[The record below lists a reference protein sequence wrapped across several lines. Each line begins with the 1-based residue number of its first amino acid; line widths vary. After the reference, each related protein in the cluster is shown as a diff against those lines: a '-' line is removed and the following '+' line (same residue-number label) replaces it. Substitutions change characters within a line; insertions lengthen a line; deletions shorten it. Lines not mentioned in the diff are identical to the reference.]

1 MSRNLHITRDFD
13 ANRTNRI
20 RYDQD
25 QYKLEIY
32 KFDKTKEATYTLNDN
47 ITKTSNTTITKFNGL
62 LGYKSNN
69 KNKPML
75 LSFTYES
82 EEASDNFRLECLY
95 ANTYFKG
102 LNPEEDPKTHNNR
115 PIVKVLVNN
124 KEIKTGIGVWA
135 SNDTNY
141 NRHYSYVSLKKGKNK
156 IQYIFYP
163 NVMFFGLAIKKYDI
177 WTASRIKDQLISN
190 DKLELISAETSRTK
204 NFGIDTLKCEFMYY
218 HGLDEKL
225 APTNLNAN
233 RSGFVFD
240 YRDEINLYIWD
251 TKNHRQQ
258 VFGGYIS
265 TCTVNDDLTVLT
277 LECANRLIDLDRRFC
292 LSEIKLK
299 GDKNND
305 NIEYTEGLDFLKRYN
320 TYGDAI
326 AFLLK
331 TSEVPLMHNIKRG
344 KGVVRRKNY
353 KLASYGKGGYNK
365 FNLKNITAS
374 VNKDYVT
381 IRNGADRFK
390 AQSITIFDAK
400 DKKINLNNYPN
411 MFIKYGLGREVYNET
426 IKHKEVIIENSG
438 ISKSVVNY
446 ANGITKSTGNAGLK
460 ALFTEIANEIK
471 TDTSKGFNKTPA
483 KVISSKKGNDCCK
496 TELLL
501 DMCNYKNIPN
511 LQYVYIKN
519 KKTNR
524 GHIFARID
532 GRIVDPSIKS
542 GWGHYRGEGT
552 GVFGDIKNA
561 TITNYPSKPQ
571 L

>member
-1 MSRNLHITRDFD
+1 MTLNKHITRDFD
-13 ANRTNRI
+13 ANRTNKI
-20 RYDQD
+20 RYDSD

-32 KFDKTKEATYTLNDN
+32 KFDKTKEATFTINDN
-47 ITKTSNTTITKFNGL
+47 ITKSSNTTITNFCGM
-62 LGYKSNN
+62 LGYKSNDKTKSIKLTFYYN
-69 KNKPML
+69 
-75 LSFTYES
+75 S

-102 LNPEEDPKTHNNR
+102 LNPEKDPKTHNNK

-141 NRHYSYVSLKKGKNK
+141 NRHYSYVKLKKGKNK
-156 IQYIFYP
+156 IQYIFSP

-177 WTASRIKDQLISN
+177 WTASRIKNQLISN

-204 NFGIDTLKCEFMYY
+204 DFGIDTLKCEFMYY

-251 TKNHRQQ
+251 TKNVKQQ

-299 GDKNND
+299 GDKSND
-305 NIEYTEGLDFLKRYN
+305 NVEYTEGLDFLKRYN
-320 TYGDAI
+320 TYGDSI

-331 TSEVPLMHNIKRG
+331 TSEVPLLHNIKRG

-365 FNLKNITAS
+365 FNLKNMIVN

-400 DKKINLNNYPN
+400 NKKISLNNYPN
-411 MFIKYGLGREVYNET
+411 LYLRYGLGREVYNET
-426 IKHKEVIIENSG
+426 VKHTEVIVENSF
-438 ISKSVVNY
+438 ISKSVINY
-446 ANGITKSTGNAGLK
+446 ANGITKSTGNGALK

-471 TDTSKGFNKTPA
+471 TDTTKGFNKTPA
-483 KVISSKKGNDCCK
+483 KVITSKVGNDCCK

-501 DMCNYKNIPN
+501 DCCNIKNIPN

-524 GHIFARID
+524 GHVFARID
-532 GRIVDPSIKS
+532 GVIVDPSIKG
-542 GWGHYRGEGT
+542 GWRRYRGQGT
-552 GVFGDIKNA
+552 GVFGDIKSA
-561 TITNYPSKPQ
+561 TITNYPSKPKI
-571 L
+571 